1 MSKYGSGVIF
11 GAFASQKKLKINYFY
26 KMKNFDDSPKIQRDD
41 VIHLLEKV
49 EDMNQMHA
57 KINTEMK
64 EISDLICHID
74 SINNDLND
82 FQYLFKLINKE
93 HIFIRHFEKSFTVL
107 DTFRKWLK
115 LNKIANQDLS
125 SSSEKILLAIR
136 DSKELIEI
144 KLKLENNLHD
154 LK

>member
-1 MSKYGSGVIF
+1 
-11 GAFASQKKLKINYFY
+11 
-26 KMKNFDDSPKIQRDD
+26 MKNFDDSLNIHRDD
-41 VIHLLEKV
+41 VMNLLEKI
-49 EDMNQMHA
+49 EDMNKIHF

-64 EISDLICHID
+64 EISELICHID
-74 SINNDLND
+74 SINDDLND
-82 FQYLFKLINKE
+82 FQYLFKLMNKE
-93 HIFIRHFEKSFTVL
+93 HIFIRHFEKSFAVL

-136 DSKELIEI
+136 DSKELIDI
-144 KLKLENNLHD
+144 KLKLENNLND